1 MFDFLK
7 SGGTPGSGPPN
18 NKELSVEMRL
28 LLAFILMG
36 AVLFTTP
43 YFFKAPPGPTPV
55 KKAESAPAPPGPSSA
70 QVTATN
76 NQQPTTNNSAPS
88 SAARVSA
95 QKEETVT
102 LDTDLYRIVFWNRGA
117 VIQSWTLKKYKD
129 PGGKPLEVVNT
140 AAAPVTGFPFSFGF
154 KNQKPAVDLNNVL
167 YEIKR
172 SDDGLEISFEFS
184 DGKVTARKTLHFAR
198 DSYQS
203 QVSSEVTD
211 GGVPVPH
218 LLEWRGGF
226 GDMTVP
232 SPVAAQ
238 HGVHYDAAAGKL
250 ITTEGKE
257 AKNGPVSFT
266 GSFSFAGIEDAYFA
280 AVFLPGAGTTELKI
294 FDDKAATP
302 TNPTPEPLAG
312 AAVGGDGVN
321 RMALFVGP
329 KDLDILKKI
338 NPKLELV
345 VDFGWFSIIAK
356 PLFLVM
362 HWLTDN
368 YIHNYGWSIIVMT
381 IFINFALF
389 PLKIS
394 SMKSMKKMQALQPQ
408 ITAINDKYKN
418 VGMRDPKKQEQNQE
432 VMALY
437 QKHGVNPLGGC
448 MPMALQMPFLF
459 AFYKVFS
466 IAIEM
471 RGASWLWVTDLSQ
484 HETIP
489 IHILPI
495 LMIATQFIMQS
506 MTPATTGG
514 DPAQQK
520 IMKFMPLMFGF
531 MFYSASSGLVLYW
544 LTGNVVNIAQ
554 QWFFNRTT
562 VAPDVGPVGQGPK
575 KKNGRK

>member
-7 SGGTPGSGPPN
+7 SGGTPGSGPPD
-18 NKELSVEMRL
+18 NKDMPVETRL

-43 YFFKAPPGPTPV
+43 YFFKTPPPPAPPA
-55 KKAESAPAPPGPSSA
+55 KKAESTATTTPAPAQLAEQPAAASA
-70 QVTATN
+70 
-76 NQQPTTNNSAPS
+76 APS
-88 SAARVSA
+88 PGQIAASR
-95 QKEETVT
+95 EETFA
-102 LDTDLYRIVFWNRGA
+102 LDTDLYHIVFWNRGA

-129 PGGKPLEVVNT
+129 SARKPLEVVNT
-140 AAAPVTGFPFSFGF
+140 AGAPVTGFPFSLSF
-154 KNQKPAVDLNNVL
+154 KNQKPSVDLNNVL
-167 YEIKR
+167 YAVKR
-172 SDDGLEISFEFS
+172 SDDGLQIEFEFS
-184 DGKVTARKTLHFAR
+184 NGKVFARKTFHFIK

-203 QVSSEVTD
+203 DVTTEVTE

-218 LLEWRGGF
+218 LIEWRSGF

-232 SPVAAQ
+232 SPAAAQ
-238 HGVHYDAAAGKL
+238 HTIHYDSIAGKL
-250 ITTEGKE
+250 VSADAKA
-257 AKNGPVSFT
+257 AKNGPVTVSGSFT
-266 GSFSFAGIEDAYFA
+266 FAGLEDAYFA
-280 AVFLPGAGTTELKI
+280 AVFLPGNRSAELVTH
-294 FDDKAATP
+294 DDKAPAP
-302 TNPTPEPLAG
+302 ASPTPEQLVG

-321 RMALFVGP
+321 RFPLFVGP
-329 KDLDILKKI
+329 NDLDILKKV
-338 NPKLELV
+338 NPKLEQV
-345 VDFGWFSIIAK
+345 VDFGWLSFIAK

-362 HWLTDN
+362 HWLNDN
-368 YIHNYGWSIIVMT
+368 YVHNYGWSILLMT
-381 IFINFALF
+381 VFINFAMF
-389 PLKIS
+389 PLKIT
-394 SMKSMKKMQALQPQ
+394 SMKSMKRMQALQPQ
-408 ITAINDKYKN
+408 IAAINDKYKN
-418 VGMRDPKKQEQNQE
+418 VGLRDPRKQEQNQE

-495 LMIATQFIMQS
+495 AMIVTQFIQQK
-506 MTPATTGG
+506 MTPTQAGG

-520 IMKFMPLMFGF
+520 IMQFMPLMFGF
-531 MFYSASSGLVLYW
+531 MFYNASSGLVVYW
-544 LTGNVVNIAQ
+544 LTGNIVNIAQ

-562 VAPDVGPVGQGPK
+562 VAPDVGPGPGPK